1 MPCEPHGVVPVVF
14 PRAGVGQQVDILEGA
29 MLTTFPSLV
38 LSIRQGQSPCSLPR
52 KTPMAGFQKHSCAI
66 HALMSD
72 YGSLR
77 KERSLSRLK
86 DEGAQR
92 RHPRMAV
99 DPKCRPHACRADGS
113 LVHRGLPVLVA
124 AVAIILGLERP
135 CFNSGGRPSLVH
147 RFGPYRLE
155 EGRFSVFV
163 GTALRASAHN
173 FFESN

>member
-1 MPCEPHGVVPVVF
+1 M
-14 PRAGVGQQVDILEGA
+14 DILKGA
-29 MLTTFPSLV
+29 MLTTFTSLV
-38 LSIRQGQSPCSLPR
+38 LSIRQGQVSCSLPR

-99 DPKCRPHACRADGS
+99 DPKCRPHACLADGS

-124 AVAIILGLERP
+124 AAAIILGLERP
-135 CFNSGGRPSLVH
+135 CFNSGGRSSLFCG
-147 RFGPYRLE
+147 FGSYRLE
-155 EGRFSVFV
+155 EGRFPVSV

>member
-1 MPCEPHGVVPVVF
+1 
-14 PRAGVGQQVDILEGA
+14 
-29 MLTTFPSLV
+29 
-38 LSIRQGQSPCSLPR
+38 
-52 KTPMAGFQKHSCAI
+52 
-66 HALMSD
+66 MSE

-77 KERSLSRLK
+77 KERSLFRLK
-86 DEGAQR
+86 DEGAQHR
-92 RHPRMAV
+92 RPRMAV

-113 LVHRGLPVLVA
+113 LAHRSLPVLFA
-124 AVAIILGLERP
+124 EVAIILGLERP
-135 CFNSGGRPSLVH
+135 CFNSDSKPSLVH